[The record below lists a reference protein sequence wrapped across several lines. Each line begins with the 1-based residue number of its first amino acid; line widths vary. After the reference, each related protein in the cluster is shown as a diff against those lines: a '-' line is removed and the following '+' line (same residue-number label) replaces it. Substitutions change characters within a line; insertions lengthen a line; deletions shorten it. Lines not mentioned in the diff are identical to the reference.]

1 VIFRNVID
9 RLAKEPRKL
18 FLIDCLGAFL
28 TAFLLFAVLRAYHEF
43 VGVAIG
49 TLTLLAGI
57 AAVFCIY
64 SACCFLFLKG
74 NWGPFIQ
81 AISIANLLYCIVTLG
96 LVFIPGSEISLAGK
110 IYFLGE
116 ILVVCGLVYV
126 ELAVAKAIKKQYK
139 NPRRSQ

>member
-1 VIFRNVID
+1 MIFRNVID

-18 FLIDCLGAFL
+18 FLVDFLGAFL
-28 TAFLLFAVLRAYHEF
+28 TAFLLFAVLRAYHEV
-43 VGVAIG
+43 VGVASG

-57 AAVFCIY
+57 AVVFCIY

-74 NWGPFIQ
+74 NWVPFIQ
-81 AISIANLLYCIVTLG
+81 AISIANLLYCMVTLG
-96 LVFIPGSEISLAGK
+96 LIFIPGSEISLAGK

-116 ILVVCGLVYV
+116 ILVVCGLVYA
-126 ELAVAKAIKKQYK
+126 ELAVAKAIKKQYE

>member
-18 FLIDCLGAFL
+18 FLIDCLGALL
-28 TAFLLFAVLRAYHEF
+28 TTLLLFVVLRTYHEF
-43 VGVAIG
+43 FGVAIG

-74 NWGPFIQ
+74 NWAPFIQ

-126 ELAVAKAIKKQYK
+126 ELAVAKAIKKQHE